1 MTLTKHELRQGRISL
16 AVWTG
21 AISVLLVICLL
32 VFPEMKGQME
42 SISRLFAAMGS
53 FAAAFGMDRLNFGTL
68 TGFYAIECVNALGL
82 GGAFFGS
89 LIGISAL
96 EKEERDRTA
105 EFLLT
110 HPVSRARVVTEKLA
124 AILLQIAAM
133 NLIVLLISLL
143 SICAIGEVIPWREV
157 LLMHFACFLLQIE
170 LAAVCFGIS
179 AFLRRGGFGIGMG
192 IATVLYFLN
201 LFANMSEKV
210 KFLKYLTPFAY
221 CEGADIVKNGG
232 LDVRLVM
239 LGMLF
244 AALGVAAAY
253 RKYCG
258 KDIPV

>member
-1 MTLTKHELRQGRISL
+1 MTLTKHELRQGRISF

-68 TGFYAIECVNALGL
+68 TGFYAIECVNVLGL
-82 GGAFFGS
+82 GGAFFAS

-96 EKEERDRTA
+96 EKEERDGTA

-110 HPVSRARVVTEKLA
+110 HPVSRTRVVTEKLM

-133 NLIVLLISLL
+133 NLIVLLVSLF
-143 SICAIGEVIPWREV
+143 SICAIKEAIPWREI

-170 LAAVCFGIS
+170 LAAICFGIS
-179 AFLRRGGFGIGMG
+179 AFLRRGGFGIGLG
-192 IATVLYFLN
+192 IATALYFLN
-201 LFANMSEKV
+201 LIANMSGKV
-210 KFLKYLTPFAY
+210 KFLKYITPFGY
-221 CEGADIVKNGG
+221 CEGVDVVTDGR

-239 LGMLF
+239 IGMLF
-244 AALGVAAAY
+244 AVFGVAAAY
-253 RKYCG
+253 QNYCR
-258 KDIPV
+258 KDIH